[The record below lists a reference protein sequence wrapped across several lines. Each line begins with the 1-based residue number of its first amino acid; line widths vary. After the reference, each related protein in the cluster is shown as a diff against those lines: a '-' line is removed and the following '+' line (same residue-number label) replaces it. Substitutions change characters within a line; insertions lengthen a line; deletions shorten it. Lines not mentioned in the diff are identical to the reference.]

1 VNTQSF
7 AEGVILGLSVAAPVG
22 PTNIELIRR
31 GLKGGFSSCIFFSI
45 GVDIAL
51 VVYLVAVFAG
61 LTFLTQV
68 KALNFLL
75 SVFGVVV
82 LLFLGYS
89 GIKDFSNRDAL
100 DLTPGA
106 EDRHLL
112 SGVMLTISN
121 PAVLLFWSGIIGA
134 NVATR
139 DLSGE
144 GRLLISAGILLGV
157 SAWLFFLSLL
167 VHGGRRFITPRI
179 FGYVSA
185 IAGVIL
191 IGFGLTFGYRLVLQL
206 A

>member
-1 VNTQSF
+1 MNLNSF
-7 AEGVILGLSVAAPVG
+7 LEGVILGLSVAAPVG

-31 GLKGGFSSCIFFSI
+31 GLKGGFFSCIAFSI

-51 VVYLVAVFAG
+51 VTYLVAVFAG
-61 LTFLTQV
+61 LSFLTEI
-68 KALNFLL
+68 KALNILL
-75 SVFGVVV
+75 SVFGVFV
-82 LLFLGYS
+82 LLYLGYS
-89 GIKDFSNRDAL
+89 GVKDFFNRDAL
-100 DLTPGA
+100 ELTPGG

-139 DLSGE
+139 DLSAE
-144 GRLLISAGILLGV
+144 SRLLISAGILLGV
-157 SAWLFFLSLL
+157 SAWLFLLSLL

-185 IAGVIL
+185 IAGLVL
-191 IGFGLTFGYRLVLQL
+191 IGFGLMFGYRLVSQL
-206 A
+206 P